1 MNKNKTKVIWIVK
14 QKHSKDKLSVDVNL
28 DWGTIQFYLLGLRFP
43 VNLDKMT
50 TLNYSLAFEKAKKLL
65 QSWKWRPL
73 TPIGRITVIKTF
85 ILSKFVHLF
94 TTIPSP
100 DHQLIK
106 ETNSLLSGYMRNQK
120 PDKIKRSI
128 IIQYFNKGGLRM
140 LDLQCF
146 IQSLK
151 VTWMSRLFKSTSS
164 SWIDIFEQWV
174 CPIYKI
180 TKFGPTCCKHV
191 TNAITNKFWIE
202 VLQTWADFC
211 DKTPLKTE
219 NDVLVSPLWYNFSK
233 SYSFQHGSKKVK
245 CVGDIIDRTVNS
257 LIVTVWRKIQY
268 KTIKCFR
275 DL

>member
-1 MNKNKTKVIWIVK
+1 MVPVIHFNQHLILLKYLDLFQVNKNKTKVIWIVK
-14 QKHSKDKLSVDVNL
+14 QKHSKDKLSVDANL

-85 ILSKFVHLF
+85 ILSKFVQLF

-100 DHQLIK
+100 DHQFIK

-128 IIQYFNKGGLRM
+128 IIQDFNKGGLRM

-191 TNAITNKFWIE
+191 TNAITNKFLIE
-202 VLQTWADFC
+202 VLQTRADFC

-219 NDVLVSPLWYNFSK
+219 NDVLSSPLWYNCSK
-233 SYSFQHGSKKVK
+233 NYSF
-245 CVGDIIDRTVNS
+245 
-257 LIVTVWRKIQY
+257 
-268 KTIKCFR
+268 
-275 DL
+275 